1 MDSSAWEATI
11 ERDALGVPHIY
22 GDTNADM
29 AFGLAYAQAEDGWEI
44 LEETLPYYRGQAARF
59 FGKDAAA
66 TDYLVQWLAFWN
78 TIERDYETQLTA
90 DTKRYLDAFAEGF
103 NVFAA
108 AHPERVTLDILPV
121 TPQDVIAAHMFR
133 HLLFYGFEQPITA
146 LRADTRQFEV
156 SQPPHLPNTAITLGS
171 NATAIAP
178 SRTRDGS
185 TLLMINSHQPLT
197 GPVSWYEVHLQSGEG
212 LNVMGGL
219 FIGSPALGVGFNQHH
234 GWGVTVNQPDLVD
247 IYALEMN
254 PQHNNQYRLDDEWH
268 ELEHFDIPIKV
279 RLVGVVPVDGSRRR
293 ISLYSRT
300 RDEDRTRHLRGTLRG
315 DGRNSTG
322 RAMVSHERC
331 DLFRRVASR
340 DGTAVHRQF

>member
-1 MDSSAWEATI
+1 
-11 ERDALGVPHIY
+11 
-22 GDTNADM
+22 
-29 AFGLAYAQAEDGWEI
+29 
-44 LEETLPYYRGQAARF
+44 
-59 FGKDAAA
+59 
-66 TDYLVQWLAFWN
+66 
-78 TIERDYETQLTA
+78 
-90 DTKRYLDAFAEGF
+90 
-103 NVFAA
+103 
-108 AHPERVTLDILPV
+108 
-121 TPQDVIAAHMFR
+121 MFR

-178 SRTRDGS
+178 SRTQDGS

-247 IYALEMN
+247 VYVLEMN
-254 PQHNNQYRLDDEWH
+254 PQDDNQYRLDDEWH

-279 RLVGVVPVDGSRRR
+279 RLWGWFPWTVHEKGYRSIHGPVMK
-293 ISLYSRT
+293 T
-300 RDEDRTRHLRGTLRG
+300 EHGTY
-315 DGRNSTG
+315 
-322 RAMVSHERC
+322 
-331 DLFRRVASR
+331 
-340 DGTAVHRQF
+340 AVRYAGMGEIRQV

>member
-1 MDSSAWEATI
+1 MMHLPDSQTLNQAPRVIVNSRHRVFTLLLATACLLFSLSSSAWQATI

-44 LEETLPYYRGQAARF
+44 LEETLPYYRGQAASF

-66 TDYLVQWLAFWN
+66 TDYLVQWLDFWN
-78 TIERDYETQLTA
+78 TIERDYEAQLTP

-197 GPVSWYEVHLQSGEG
+197 GPVS
-212 LNVMGGL
+212 
-219 FIGSPALGVGFNQHH
+219 
-234 GWGVTVNQPDLVD
+234 
-247 IYALEMN
+247 
-254 PQHNNQYRLDDEWH
+254 
-268 ELEHFDIPIKV
+268 
-279 RLVGVVPVDGSRRR
+279 
-293 ISLYSRT
+293 
-300 RDEDRTRHLRGTLRG
+300 
-315 DGRNSTG
+315 
-322 RAMVSHERC
+322 
-331 DLFRRVASR
+331 
-340 DGTAVHRQF
+340 

>member
-1 MDSSAWEATI
+1 MTLSSPPIQNATWTPS
-11 ERDALGVPHIY
+11 RS
-22 GDTNADM
+22 
-29 AFGLAYAQAEDGWEI
+29 
-44 LEETLPYYRGQAARF
+44 
-59 FGKDAAA
+59 
-66 TDYLVQWLAFWN
+66 
-78 TIERDYETQLTA
+78 
-90 DTKRYLDAFAEGF
+90 GF

-212 LNVMGGL
+212 LDVMGGL

-247 IYALEMN
+247 VYALEMH
-254 PQHNNQYRLDDEWH
+254 PQHDNQYRL
-268 ELEHFDIPIKV
+268 
-279 RLVGVVPVDGSRRR
+279 G
-293 ISLYSRT
+293 
-300 RDEDRTRHLRGTLRG
+300 
-315 DGRNSTG
+315 
-322 RAMVSHERC
+322 
-331 DLFRRVASR
+331 RRVAR
-340 DGTAVHRQF
+340 ARAL